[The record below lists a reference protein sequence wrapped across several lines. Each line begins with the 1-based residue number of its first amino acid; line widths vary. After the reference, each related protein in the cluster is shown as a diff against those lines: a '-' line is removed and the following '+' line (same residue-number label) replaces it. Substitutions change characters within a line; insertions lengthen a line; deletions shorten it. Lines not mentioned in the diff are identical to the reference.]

1 MHFWGQEN
9 KASVKDNN
17 DQEPFDTVGKLLK
30 DEIDPQFYSMWIFYP
45 EDSGGLRTE
54 VIGWAS

>member
-30 DEIDPQFYSMWIFYP
+30 DEIGAPIEKEKLRSKTFLK
-45 EDSGGLRTE
+45 GLSNRK
-54 VIGWAS
+54 V